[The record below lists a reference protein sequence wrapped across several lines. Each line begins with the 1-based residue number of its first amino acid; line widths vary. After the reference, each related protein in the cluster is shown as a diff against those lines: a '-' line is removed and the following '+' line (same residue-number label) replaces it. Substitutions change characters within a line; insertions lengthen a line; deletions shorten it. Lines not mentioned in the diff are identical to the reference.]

1 MSQTSF
7 SSGWLNQKAIIG
19 EWPNK
24 PGGQA
29 AFCSKLFRLPINTRG
44 AIWFELF
51 STKINKLFIFHQP
64 YFRFPLKSLQKNSC
78 RLLHGNSYPGAVAA
92 DKTRR
97 GPACLPAC
105 PQSPVGEQ
113 STWKLEHSIHPE
125 IPPRARPF
133 SRGVLF
139 LSGVFRIFLE
149 AELRLTSRRW
159 PYETMPERSRRNSH
173 WVSSPSVARGGG
185 AHRAQR
191 VSVLHRA
198 VIDASV
204 WGRWSALGSVIPG
217 SLHSW
222 KAAWIWLL
230 KVLEVKWLATGAA
243 PSSEAANLRAAHW
256 SVSLKGMTPTSGLQ
270 WQPWHKLPAEEVSW
284 GFPQS
289 WSNAI
294 TVPFRSQGQCRRSKS
309 LLQGI

>member
-1 MSQTSF
+1 MWSIYKCSKILKPEWVRHLSHPDDLTKKQSLV
-7 SSGWLNQKAIIG
+7 SGLINR
-19 EWPNK
+19 
-24 PGGQA
+24 GGRA
-29 AFCSKLFRLPINTRG
+29 AFCSKLFRLLINTRG

-64 YFRFPLKSLQKNSC
+64 YSHFLLKSLQKNSC

-97 GPACLPAC
+97 GPACLPVC

-125 IPPRARPF
+125 IPPWARPF
-133 SRGVLF
+133 SRGLLF

-204 WGRWSALGSVIPG
+204 WGRWSVLGSVIP
-217 SLHSW
+217 
-222 KAAWIWLL
+222 
-230 KVLEVKWLATGAA
+230 EVSTHG
-243 PSSEAANLRAAHW
+243 
-256 SVSLKGMTPTSGLQ
+256 
-270 WQPWHKLPAEEVSW
+270 KLPGSGYW
-284 GFPQS
+284 RFWK
-289 WSNAI
+289 WSGW
-294 TVPFRSQGQCRRSKS
+294 QQEQRRRQK
-309 LLQGI
+309 QQT